1 MKNIVLFLSAACLLS
16 APIFGQQQENRFA
29 EITDPQLLSINKLP
43 PHASFTS
50 YIDETSA
57 LNKDKANGS
66 FYLPLNGTW
75 KFHYTEK
82 FKERPMNFMEPDF
95 NTADWK
101 EIKVPGN
108 WELQGFGDPIYVNVG
123 YEFVSPGFDKYPQEP
138 NPPMVPEVWNPTGTY
153 RRDFAL
159 PANWKGKRIFLS
171 ADAVKGAA
179 YFYLNGEFIGMSKA
193 GKVPVQFDITPVVKP
208 GENTLAVQMHR
219 FSDANYFEGQDFWRL
234 TSRKPESLISK
245 YKHLSTHHS
254 RTGYSNSM

>member
-50 YIDETSA
+50 YVDETSA

-95 NTADWK
+95 NSADWK
-101 EIKVPGN
+101 EIKVN
-108 WELQGFGDPIYVNVG
+108 NKKRHDDIAIF
-123 YEFVSPGFDKYPQEP
+123 
-138 NPPMVPEVWNPTGTY
+138 
-153 RRDFAL
+153 RDA
-159 PANWKGKRIFLS
+159 
-171 ADAVKGAA
+171 
-179 YFYLNGEFIGMSKA
+179 A
-193 GKVPVQFDITPVVKP
+193 GKVFLYWPYLCKCRV
-208 GENTLAVQMHR
+208 
-219 FSDANYFEGQDFWRL
+219 
-234 TSRKPESLISK
+234 
-245 YKHLSTHHS
+245 
-254 RTGYSNSM
+254 

>member
-16 APIFGQQQENRFA
+16 TPIFGQQQENRFA

-50 YIDETSA
+50 YVDETSA
-57 LNKDKANGS
+57 LNKDMANGS

-82 FKERPMNFMEPDF
+82 FKERPTNFMEPDF

-123 YEFVSPGFDKYPQEP
+123 YEFVSPDSTNISKSPILLWFPKRGTRPVHTAGFR
-138 NPPMVPEVWNPTGTY
+138 PPRKLEREKNFSK
-153 RRDFAL
+153 RRC
-159 PANWKGKRIFLS
+159 GKRCCLLLS
-171 ADAVKGAA
+171 
-179 YFYLNGEFIGMSKA
+179 E
-193 GKVPVQFDITPVVKP
+193 
-208 GENTLAVQMHR
+208 R
-219 FSDANYFEGQDFWRL
+219 
-234 TSRKPESLISK
+234 
-245 YKHLSTHHS
+245 
-254 RTGYSNSM
+254 

>member
-66 FYLPLNGTW
+66 FYLPLNGIW

-101 EIKVPGN
+101 EIKVPG
-108 WELQGFGDPIYVNVG
+108 
-123 YEFVSPGFDKYPQEP
+123 
-138 NPPMVPEVWNPTGTY
+138 TGSCK
-153 RRDFAL
+153 D
-159 PANWKGKRIFLS
+159 S
-171 ADAVKGAA
+171 A
-179 YFYLNGEFIGMSKA
+179 
-193 GKVPVQFDITPVVKP
+193 TP
-208 GENTLAVQMHR
+208 
-219 FSDANYFEGQDFWRL
+219 
-234 TSRKPESLISK
+234 
-245 YKHLSTHHS
+245 ST
-254 RTGYSNSM
+254 

>member
-123 YEFVSPGFDKYPQEP
+123 YEFVSPGFDKYLQEP

-153 RRDFAL
+153 RPGFRPPRKL
-159 PANWKGKRIFLS
+159 ERKKNLSKRRCGKRCCLLLS
-171 ADAVKGAA
+171 
-179 YFYLNGEFIGMSKA
+179 E
-193 GKVPVQFDITPVVKP
+193 
-208 GENTLAVQMHR
+208 R
-219 FSDANYFEGQDFWRL
+219 
-234 TSRKPESLISK
+234 
-245 YKHLSTHHS
+245 
-254 RTGYSNSM
+254 

>member
-50 YIDETSA
+50 YVDETSA

-108 WELQGFGDPIYVNVG
+108 GELQGFGDPI
-123 YEFVSPGFDKYPQEP
+123 
-138 NPPMVPEVWNPTGTY
+138 
-153 RRDFAL
+153 
-159 PANWKGKRIFLS
+159 
-171 ADAVKGAA
+171 
-179 YFYLNGEFIGMSKA
+179 
-193 GKVPVQFDITPVVKP
+193 
-208 GENTLAVQMHR
+208 
-219 FSDANYFEGQDFWRL
+219 
-234 TSRKPESLISK
+234 
-245 YKHLSTHHS
+245 
-254 RTGYSNSM
+254 